1 MTNYNAPRFGEIQGL
16 DSVETEASA
25 EGAVGITAAA
35 TGKAGGTKSWVGWG
49 GVGWECHGVGVW

>member
-25 EGAVGITAAA
+25 GGAVGIKAAA
-35 TGKAGGTKSWVGWG
+35 TGGAQG
-49 GVGWECHGVGVW
+49 H